1 MATAYLIDAVRTPRG
16 RGKPGKGALSG
27 VHPQELLAQVLNN
40 LAERT
45 GIEKKDVDD
54 VIIGCVSQ
62 AGEQGANMARN
73 AVLTAGW
80 PLEVTA
86 VTLNR
91 FCGSGLQAVNFAAM
105 GIMSGAL
112 DLVVAG
118 GVESMS
124 RNPIGSDGAGLDGH
138 NPRLRQRHFQVPQ
151 GISADLLATLEGFT
165 REEVDRYALQS
176 QQRAA
181 VAMREGR
188 FRPSLVPVKDPQT
201 GAVLL
206 ERDEHPRPE
215 TTMEALASLAPSF
228 EELGR
233 TPVGPHGETFDD
245 LARARYP
252 QVKQI
257 HHVHTAGNSSGI
269 VDGAALVLLA
279 SEEYARTHGLRP
291 RARLRAMATYGDEPI
306 LMLTAPTP
314 ASQKAL
320 ARAGM
325 TTRDIDLWEIN
336 EAFAAVPLQVM
347 RRLDL
352 DPARVNV
359 NGGAIAL
366 GHPLGAT
373 GAMLLGT
380 ALDELERQGLA
391 TALVTLCIGGG
402 QGIATVIERV

>member
-1 MATAYLIDAVRTPRG
+1 MGIAYIIDAVRTPRG

-27 VHPQELLAQVLNN
+27 IHPQELLAQVLNR

-54 VIIGCVSQ
+54 VLIGCVSQ
-62 AGEQGANMARN
+62 AGEQGANIARN
-73 AVLTAGW
+73 AVLAAGW

-105 GIMSGAL
+105 GIMSGAQ

-124 RNPIGSDGAGLDGH
+124 RNPIGSDGGGLDGH
-138 NPRLRQRHFQVPQ
+138 NLRLRQRHFQVPQ
-151 GISADLLATLEGFT
+151 GISADLIATLEGFT
-165 REEVDRYALQS
+165 REDVDRYALQS
-176 QQRAA
+176 QRRAA
-181 VAMREGR
+181 VAQGDGR
-188 FRPSLVPVKDPQT
+188 FAQSLVPITDPET
-201 GAVLL
+201 GTLVLDV
-206 ERDEHPRPE
+206 DEHPRPD
-215 TTMEALASLAPSF
+215 TTMEALAGLTPSF

-233 TPVGPHGETFDD
+233 TPVGPNGETFDQI
-245 LARARYP
+245 AMARYP

-269 VDGAALVLLA
+269 VDGAAVVLLA
-279 SEEYARTHGLRP
+279 SQEYASKHGLRP
-291 RARLRAMATYGDEPI
+291 RARIRAMATYGDEPI
-306 LMLTAPTP
+306 IMLTAPTP
-314 ASQKAL
+314 ASQRAL
-320 ARAGM
+320 AKARM

-373 GAMLLGT
+373 GAILLGT

-391 TALVTLCIGGG
+391 TALITLCIGGG
-402 QGIATVIERV
+402 QGIATIIERV